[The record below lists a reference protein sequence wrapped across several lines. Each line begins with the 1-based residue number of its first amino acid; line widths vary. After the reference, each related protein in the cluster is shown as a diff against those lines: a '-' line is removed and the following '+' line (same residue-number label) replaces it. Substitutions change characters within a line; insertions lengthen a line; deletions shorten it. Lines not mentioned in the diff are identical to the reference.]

1 MSAFDAKRTLPTAAQ
16 PIRISA
22 TKGGIMQ
29 FDIDKMAAL
38 DRFGLLLGTVVP
50 RPIALVT
57 TLGEDG
63 TLNSAPYSQFTVL
76 SHDPPLL
83 LVSVLSHP
91 DRRLKDTA
99 KNILATKEFT
109 VSLVSEA
116 IAEAMN
122 VTCIDAPPG
131 TSELKLAGLETA
143 ASTKIKTPR
152 VAASPVAFE
161 CRFLTSLSF
170 GSNQAIF
177 IGQMVY
183 GHVAD
188 QFVINAER
196 GLIDTPKLKLI
207 GGMHGQKWY
216 ARLSDCFAMD
226 RSTWA
231 EWVRQNKTA

>member
-1 MSAFDAKRTLPTAAQ
+1 
-16 PIRISA
+16 
-22 TKGGIMQ
+22 
-29 FDIDKMAAL
+29 
-38 DRFGLLLGTVVP
+38 
-50 RPIALVT
+50 
-57 TLGEDG
+57 
-63 TLNSAPYSQFTVL
+63 
-76 SHDPPLL
+76 
-83 LVSVLSHP
+83 
-91 DRRLKDTA
+91 
-99 KNILATKEFT
+99 
-109 VSLVSEA
+109 
-116 IAEAMN
+116 MN

>member
-1 MSAFDAKRTLPTAAQ
+1 MLET
-16 PIRISA
+16 
-22 TKGGIMQ
+22 
-29 FDIDKMAAL
+29 
-38 DRFGLLLGTVVP
+38 GTQ
-50 RPIALVT
+50 R
-57 TLGEDG
+57 G
-63 TLNSAPYSQFTVL
+63 
-76 SHDPPLL
+76 
-83 LVSVLSHP
+83 P
-91 DRRLKDTA
+91 DRQPLGA
-99 KNILATKEFT
+99 L
-109 VSLVSEA
+109 
-116 IAEAMN
+116 N

-177 IGQMVY
+177 IGQIVY